1 MIQMVS
7 SYIFFCFSK
16 LVHVSYTHTHTH
28 IILALRQNPWNINFE
43 QFLKF
48 PELPRQFSPDMSGL
62 FLGHIW
68 LVGHVR
74 LLARTCP
81 SLRVPAYIR
90 GLSAPFRTLTLFSP
104 LHHHLRWP
112 RVL

>member
-7 SYIFFCFSK
+7 IYIFFCFSK
-16 LVHVSYTHTHTH
+16 LVHVSYTHTYTH
-28 IILALRQNPWNINFE
+28 YIGPTPKSME
-43 QFLKF
+43 YQFRTVS
-48 PELPRQFSPDMSGL
+48 EVSGIAEQFSPDMSGL

-81 SLRVPAYIR
+81 GLRVPAYIR